1 MLRVLK
7 ATLLTGYTAE
17 QIRLS
22 STSCDCGKNPAFNGT
37 ILCGWPNQKLYYQ
50 LISWECSSEDSGL
63 VIWRKSMTSLFS
75 KSCVCLTED
84 WGKMALSSPD
94 RNHRRNYLPK
104 ATKQEELWAWD
115 PHQCSC
121 SAEPG
126 CRSPRIMKNSQAV
139 REICQLLYFSL
150 EKSSFPL
157 ITYPVPYRHNS
168 SWWSWYMCYL
178 CFHIPFKETTR
189 AWTLYERSPV
199 WKKKKRKKSFR
210 KAVVS
215 SISSWLHS
223 TLISLIPWRVTRTE
237 LFQQAE
243 EQHVQAISH
252 YVPSWW
258 LQSLSLLG
266 LLLIHMELLVWCIAS
281 STELL
286 SKGDFLW
293 KKDYIFRS

>member
-7 ATLLTGYTAE
+7 ATLLIGYTAE

-22 STSCDCGKNPAFNGT
+22 STSCDCGKNPAFNWT

-63 VIWRKSMTSLFS
+63 VIWRKSMRSLFS

-157 ITYPVPYRHNS
+157 ITCPVPYRHNS

-178 CFHIPFKETTR
+178 CFHIPFKEITR

-199 WKKKKRKKSFR
+199 WKKKKRKKKFQKGCCKQHQFLVAQHTHQLNPLKCHKNRAFPASRRTACTSNFTLCSFLMAPEPQPLR
-210 KAVVS
+210 SAADT
-215 SISSWLHS
+215 HG
-223 TLISLIPWRVTRTE
+223 
-237 LFQQAE
+237 A
-243 EQHVQAISH
+243 SH
-252 YVPSWW
+252 LMYCV
-258 LQSLSLLG
+258 
-266 LLLIHMELLVWCIAS
+266 
-281 STELL
+281 
-286 SKGDFLW
+286 
-293 KKDYIFRS
+293 